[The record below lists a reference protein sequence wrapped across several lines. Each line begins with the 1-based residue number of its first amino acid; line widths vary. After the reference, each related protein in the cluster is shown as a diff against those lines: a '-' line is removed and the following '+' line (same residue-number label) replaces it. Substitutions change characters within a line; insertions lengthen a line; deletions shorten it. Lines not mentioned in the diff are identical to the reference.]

1 MKSVVL
7 AIGVAVAGCIGSY
20 GQDAQESRKI
30 TDRDIVRALD
40 GNVSAQKDTL
50 SSTQLWENAFILL
63 GASAEW
69 IDKIKSEPIIA
80 DPASLENKA
89 KEATMTL
96 VREDFETLPDSVKL
110 NAFHDI
116 LSASL
121 AYEQDSVKYS
131 NLRDIVGGIRR
142 GNEKNENQDLITP
155 LNEERED
162 TIMTTT
168 LKELVV
174 ESDNVK
180 ILPEGVAFIP
190 TKKVKNAASNGY
202 RLLMMMDIP
211 FINIDPQTAAITSS
225 IGKDVNVFI
234 ESKYKEKDLV
244 FGGVGENA

>member
-1 MKSVVL
+1 ML

-30 TDRDIVRALD
+30 TERDIVRALD

-69 IDKIKSEPIIA
+69 INRIKSEPVVT
-80 DPASLENKA
+80 DPGSLENNA
-89 KEATMTL
+89 REATMTF

-110 NAFHDI
+110 NALHDI

-121 AYEQDSVKYS
+121 AYEQDSVKYR
-131 NLRDIVGGIRR
+131 NLRDIVGCIRR
-142 GNEKNENQDLITP
+142 GNEKKENPALITP

-168 LKELVV
+168 LKAG
-174 ESDNVK
+174 SINWT
-180 ILPEGVAFIP
+180 LP
-190 TKKVKNAASNGY
+190 Y
-202 RLLMMMDIP
+202 
-211 FINIDPQTAAITSS
+211 
-225 IGKDVNVFI
+225 
-234 ESKYKEKDLV
+234 YK
-244 FGGVGENA
+244 F